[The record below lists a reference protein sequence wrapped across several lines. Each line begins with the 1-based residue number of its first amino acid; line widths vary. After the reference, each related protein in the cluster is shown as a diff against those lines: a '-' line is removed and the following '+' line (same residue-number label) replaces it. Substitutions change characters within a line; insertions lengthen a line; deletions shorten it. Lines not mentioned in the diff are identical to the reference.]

1 MSKLSEMVLFLFS
14 EYFQSTFSLS
24 SKDNITLL
32 SFVLYFDQRIIY
44 VQINQIVDEHLKNK
58 YFQPREYRNPYQSF
72 GGYRTG
78 LHILCS
84 ILPLWELSSWCKT
97 LPLHETVS
105 LFLSRRALHT
115 FRKACRPRIVNPI
128 RHYYPN
134 SLWLPRPQ
142 VLFL

>member
-1 MSKLSEMVLFLFS
+1 MQSALSKVYFLPSIISTSGNNQMDYLVEGWRNKLNEYIQKFNTLF
-14 EYFQSTFSLS
+14 
-24 SKDNITLL
+24 II
-32 SFVLYFDQRIIY
+32 VIY

-105 LFLSRRALHT
+105 LF
-115 FRKACRPRIVNPI
+115 
-128 RHYYPN
+128 
-134 SLWLPRPQ
+134 
-142 VLFL
+142 